1 MMDYN
6 ILFIDEESTQHDQF
20 MDYFEHVC
28 PEIVPQC
35 EFPLAT
41 VDEMLQRIEELS
53 PDAVVTDFRL
63 NEIRIDIH
71 YNVKY
76 NGIDLI
82 NAIREQR
89 EGFPCFVITS
99 FDDEA
104 VNGSDDVNMVYIKD
118 ILRPAADKAKV
129 TFAERI
135 TRQIDKYRSR
145 IGNARQELSVLIEKR
160 YNGNANICDEERIIE
175 LDSFLEKSLD
185 SYDSI
190 PEQLKKLSNLDRLNT
205 LINKVDNLLKKME

>member
-1 MMDYN
+1 MDYK

-20 MDYFEHVC
+20 MDYFEQVC
-28 PEIVPQC
+28 PEIVPEC
-35 EFPLAT
+35 DYPLAT
-41 VDEMLQRIEELS
+41 LPKMLQRIEEAC

-63 NEIRIDIH
+63 NELKTDIH
-71 YNVKY
+71 YNINY
-76 NGIDLI
+76 DGIELI

-89 EGFPCFVITS
+89 DGFPCFIITS

-118 ILRPAADKAKV
+118 ILRPEVDKAKV

-145 IGNARQELSVLIEKR
+145 IWNARRELSVLIEKR
-160 YNGNANICDEERIIE
+160 NNGNANVHDEDRIIE
-175 LDSFLEKSLD
+175 LDTFLEKSLD

-190 PEQLKKLSNLDRLNT
+190 PKQLKELSNLDRLNK
-205 LINKVDNLLKKME
+205 LISKVDDLLKKVE

>member
-1 MMDYN
+1 MDYK
-6 ILFIDEESTQHDQF
+6 ILFIDEESTQHDRF
-20 MDYFEHVC
+20 MDYFEQIC
-28 PEIVPQC
+28 PEIVPTC
-35 EFPLAT
+35 LFPLAT
-41 VDEMLQRIEELS
+41 VDEMLQRIEELCA
-53 PDAVVTDFRL
+53 DAVVTDFRL
-63 NEIRIDIH
+63 NDIRIDIH

-76 NGIDLI
+76 DGIELI

-89 EGFPCFVITS
+89 DGFPCFVVTS

-135 TRQIDKYRSR
+135 TRQVDKYRSR
-145 IGNARQELSVLIEKR
+145 LGNARQELTTLIDKR
-160 YNGNANICDEERIIE
+160 YSGDANVYDEERIIE

-190 PEQLKKLSNLDRLNT
+190 PKRLKDLSNLERLNNLISRVDELLKKL
-205 LINKVDNLLKKME
+205 E

>member
-1 MMDYN
+1 MNYS

-20 MDYFEHVC
+20 MDYFEQVC
-28 PEIVPQC
+28 PEIVPLC
-35 EFPLAT
+35 EFPLPT
-41 VDEMLQRIEELS
+41 VSEMLQRIEDLC

-71 YNVKY
+71 YSVKY
-76 NGIDLI
+76 DGIDLI
-82 NAIREQR
+82 NAIRKQR
-89 EGFPCFVITS
+89 DGFPCFVITS

-118 ILRPAADKAKV
+118 ILRPDTDKSKV

-135 TRQIDKYRSR
+135 TRQVDKYRSR

-160 YNGNANICDEERIIE
+160 NSGNANVYDEERIIE

-185 SYDSI
+185 SYGCI
-190 PEQLKKLSNLDRLNT
+190 PEQLKKLSNIDKLNS
-205 LINKVDNLLKKME
+205 LISKVDNLLKKLD

>member
-1 MMDYN
+1 MDYS

-20 MDYFEHVC
+20 MDYFEQVC

-35 EFPLAT
+35 EFPLPT
-41 VDEMLQRIEELS
+41 INEMLQRIEELC

-63 NEIRIDIH
+63 NEVRVDIH

-76 NGIDLI
+76 DGIELI
-82 NAIREQR
+82 NAIHEQR

-104 VNGSDDVNMVYIKD
+104 INGSDDVNMVYIKD
-118 ILRPAADKAKV
+118 ILRPETDKAKV

-135 TRQIDKYRSR
+135 TRQVDKYRSR
-145 IGNARQELSVLIEKR
+145 LGNAKQELATLMKKR
-160 YNGNANICDEERIIE
+160 NDGAANVYDEERIIE
-175 LDSFLEKSLD
+175 IDSFLEKSLGA
-185 SYDSI
+185 YDSI
-190 PEQLKKLSNLDRLNT
+190 PKELKKLSNLDRLNS
-205 LINKVDNLLKKME
+205 LIGRVDELLSKIE

>member
-1 MMDYN
+1 MDYK
-6 ILFIDEESTQHDQF
+6 ILFIDEESTQHDRF
-20 MDYFEHVC
+20 MDYFEQIC
-28 PEIVPQC
+28 PEIVPTC
-35 EFPLAT
+35 LFPLAT
-41 VDEMLQRIEELS
+41 VDEMLQRIEELCA
-53 PDAVVTDFRL
+53 DAVVTDFRL
-63 NEIRIDIH
+63 NDIRIDIH

-76 NGIDLI
+76 DGIELI

-89 EGFPCFVITS
+89 DGFPCFVVTS

-135 TRQIDKYRSR
+135 TRQVDKYRSR
-145 IGNARQELSVLIEKR
+145 LGNARQELTTLIDKR
-160 YNGNANICDEERIIE
+160 YSGDANVYDEERIIE

-190 PEQLKKLSNLDRLNT
+190 PKQLKDLSNLERLNNLISRVDELLKKL
-205 LINKVDNLLKKME
+205 E

>member
-1 MMDYN
+1 MDYK
-6 ILFIDEESTQHDQF
+6 ILFIDEESTQHDLF
-20 MDYFEHVC
+20 MDYFEQVC
-28 PEIVPQC
+28 PEIIPTC

-41 VDEMLQRIEELS
+41 INEMMQRIEDLC
-53 PDAVVTDFRL
+53 PDAIVTDFRL

-76 NGIDLI
+76 DGIELI

-89 EGFPCFVITS
+89 EGYPCFVVTS
-99 FDDEA
+99 HDDEA

-118 ILRPAADKAKV
+118 ILKPVADNAKV

-135 TRQIDKYRSR
+135 TRQVDKYRSR
-145 IGNARQELSVLIEKR
+145 IGNARQELSALIEKR
-160 YNGNANICDEERIIE
+160 NNGKANVHDEERIIE

-190 PEQLKKLSNLDRLNT
+190 PNEFKKLSNLDKLNT
-205 LINKVDNLLKKME
+205 LISKVDNLLMKLE

>member
-1 MMDYN
+1 MEYN

-20 MDYFEHVC
+20 MDYFEQVC
-28 PEIVPQC
+28 PEIVPLC

-41 VDEMLQRIEELS
+41 VAEMLQRIEELC

-63 NEIRIDIH
+63 NEMRVDIH

-76 NGIDLI
+76 DGIELI

-118 ILRPAADKAKV
+118 ILRPEADKAKV

-135 TRQIDKYRSR
+135 TRQVDKYRSR
-145 IGNARQELSVLIEKR
+145 IGNAKQEILTLMKKR
-160 YNGNANICDEERIIE
+160 KEGNANVYDEERIIE
-175 LDSFLEKSLD
+175 IDSFLEKSLGA
-185 SYDSI
+185 YESI
-190 PEQLKKLSNLDRLNT
+190 PKGLKELSNLDRLNS
-205 LINKVDNLLKKME
+205 LIGRVDELLGKIE

>member
-1 MMDYN
+1 MDYK
-6 ILFIDEESTQHDQF
+6 ILFIDEESTQHDLF
-20 MDYFEHVC
+20 MDYFEQVC
-28 PEIVPQC
+28 PEIVPTC

-41 VDEMLQRIEELS
+41 VNDMIQRIEELC
-53 PDAVVTDFRL
+53 PDAIVTDFRL

-76 NGIDLI
+76 NGIELI

-89 EGFPCFVITS
+89 EGYPCFVVTS
-99 FDDEA
+99 HDDEA
-104 VNGSDDVNMVYIKD
+104 VNGTDDVNLVYIKD
-118 ILRPAADKAKV
+118 ILRPASDNAKV

-135 TRQIDKYRSR
+135 TRQVDKYRSR
-145 IGNARQELSVLIEKR
+145 IGNARQELSALIEKR
-160 YNGNANICDEERIIE
+160 NNGEANVKDEERIIE

-190 PEQLKKLSNLDRLNT
+190 PKQLKKLSNLDRLNT
-205 LINKVDNLLKKME
+205 LINKVDNLLMKLE

>member
-20 MDYFEHVC
+20 MDYFEQVC
-28 PEIVPQC
+28 PEMVPQC

-135 TRQIDKYRSR
+135 TRQVDKYRSR

>member
-1 MMDYN
+1 MDYK
-6 ILFIDEESTQHDQF
+6 ILFIDEESTQHDLF
-20 MDYFEHVC
+20 KDYFEQVC
-28 PEIVPQC
+28 PEIIPLC

-41 VDEMLQRIEELS
+41 VNEMMQRIEELC
-53 PDAVVTDFRL
+53 PDAIVADFRL

-76 NGIDLI
+76 NGVELI

-89 EGFPCFVITS
+89 EDYPCFVVTS
-99 FDDEA
+99 HDDEA

-118 ILRPAADKAKV
+118 ILKPVADNAKV

-135 TRQIDKYRSR
+135 TRQVDKYRSR
-145 IGNARQELSVLIEKR
+145 IGNARKELSVLVEKQN
-160 YNGNANICDEERIIE
+160 NGDANVHDEERIIE

-190 PEQLKKLSNLDRLNT
+190 PKELKKLSNLDRLNS
-205 LINKVDNLLKKME
+205 LISKVDNLLMKLE

>member
-1 MMDYN
+1 MDYK
-6 ILFIDEESTQHDQF
+6 ILFIDEESTQHDLF
-20 MDYFEHVC
+20 MDYFEQVC
-28 PEIVPQC
+28 PEITPKC

-41 VDEMLQRIEELS
+41 VQEMMQRIEEIC
-53 PDAVVTDFRL
+53 PDAIVTDFRL

-76 NGIDLI
+76 DGIELI
-82 NAIREQR
+82 KAIREQR
-89 EGFPCFVITS
+89 EDYPCFVVTS
-99 FDDEA
+99 HDDEA

-118 ILRPAADKAKV
+118 ILRPESNNAKV
-129 TFAERI
+129 TFAARI
-135 TRQIDKYRSR
+135 TRQIEKYRSR

-160 YNGNANICDEERIIE
+160 NTGIANIHDEERIIE

-190 PEQLKKLSNLDRLNT
+190 PQQLKKLSNLDRLNT
-205 LINKVDNLLKKME
+205 LINKVDNLLKKLE

>member
-1 MMDYN
+1 MDYK
-6 ILFIDEESTQHDQF
+6 ILFIDEESTQHDLF
-20 MDYFEHVC
+20 MDYFEQVC
-28 PEIVPQC
+28 PEIIPTC

-41 VDEMLQRIEELS
+41 INEMMQRIEDLC
-53 PDAVVTDFRL
+53 PDAIVTDFRL

-89 EGFPCFVITS
+89 EGYPCFVVTS
-99 FDDEA
+99 HDDEA

-118 ILRPAADKAKV
+118 ILRPVADNAKV

-135 TRQIDKYRSR
+135 TRQVDKYRSR
-145 IGNARQELSVLIEKR
+145 IGNARQELSALIEKR
-160 YNGNANICDEERIIE
+160 NNGEANVHDEERIIE

-190 PEQLKKLSNLDRLNT
+190 PKEFKKLSNLDRLNI
-205 LINKVDNLLKKME
+205 LICKVDNLLMKLE